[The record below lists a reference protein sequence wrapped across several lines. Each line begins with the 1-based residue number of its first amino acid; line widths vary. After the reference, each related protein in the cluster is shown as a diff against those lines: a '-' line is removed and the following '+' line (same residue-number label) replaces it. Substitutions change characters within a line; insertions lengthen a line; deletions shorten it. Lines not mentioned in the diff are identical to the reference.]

1 MAKIKTTLTADDC
14 ARYGANL
21 NPTSKVKYSFP
32 NTPKLIGLITGNE
45 DANGVKT
52 SNVQWAE
59 NYSDEVAPLDAVRK
73 CQTRILWVDGW
84 LISDTDAV
92 TEQELRWAQ
101 DNIQKTLG
109 WI

>member
-14 ARYGANL
+14 ARYGAVL
-21 NPTSKVKYSFP
+21 YPTNRIKYSFRDV
-32 NTPKLIGLITGNE
+32 PKLIGLLTGDE

-59 NYSDEVAPLDAVRK
+59 NYESEVAPLDAVRK
-73 CQTRILWVDGW
+73 CQTRILWEDGF
-84 LISDTDAV
+84 LISDTEAI
-92 TEQELRWAQ
+92 TEQELFWAQ

>member
-14 ARYGANL
+14 LRFGANL
-21 NPTSKVKYSFP
+21 NPTNRVKLSFP
-32 NTPKLIGLITGNE
+32 NTEQLIGLIASST

-59 NYSDEVAPLDAVRK
+59 NRLGDVAPLDAVRK
-73 CQTRILWVDGW
+73 CQTRILWMDGC
-84 LISDTDAV
+84 LISDTEAV
-92 TEQELRWAQ
+92 SEEELRWAERF
-101 DNIQKTLG
+101 IQEKLE